1 MFITN
6 KMRSRTPKWDNP
18 NTDPKDCLLNP
29 GKRSFYVDD
38 TLPEQEQVIC
48 FKEIVSDYCQ

>member
-18 NTDPKDCLLNP
+18 NTDPKDRLLNT